1 MARQT
6 AEQLITAGVV
16 GRGNEIRFPS
26 HYLGRYQTGDVRGES
41 MKVRRKNGV
50 AIFKASLLKI

>member
-16 GRGNEIRFPS
+16 GRANEIHSPS
-26 HYLGRYQTGDVRGES
+26 HYLGRYQTGDVREES
-41 MKVRRKNGV
+41 MKVRRKNGYSN
-50 AIFKASLLKI
+50 F